1 MLQVKPMRLRIR
13 YGRTVGRKGISVV
26 VTVVWAAVSSR
37 WMGENG
43 VNAKRKPK
51 KPVQQH
57 RAQSVFSRPA
67 RQFYGLTVRRG
78 RSGRIGSAKH
88 TVFFPFRIN
97 FRTVPIRAVC
107 PVVTLSENLI
117 IKNFGFARGGS
128 LNCGED
134 RPSLEVGECRVRF
147 FRCHRRRVQ
156 NKASLRPT
164 KATWIGL

>member
-1 MLQVKPMRLRIR
+1 MITRSDRDHRVRFGVVVLVNRAFSTDDHLEPTKGESLQSPMLQVKSMRLRIR

-88 TVFFPFRIN
+88 TVFFPFRNN

-117 IKNFGFARGGS
+117 IKLWIRS
-128 LNCGED
+128 
-134 RPSLEVGECRVRF
+134 
-147 FRCHRRRVQ
+147 RRIVE
-156 NKASLRPT
+156 LR
-164 KATWIGL
+164 